1 MEKRKFLFIIP
12 VIILIYIISN
22 VVSICTYSNVYEDKE
37 CDVAIVL
44 GAACNDTEVS
54 EVYKQRLNHAIK
66 LYNEGEVK
74 KLIVTGGIGAGNTRS
89 DADVAAE
96 YLTENNIPLEDIFK
110 EDKSTITQE
119 NLEYSK
125 TIMDNNKFK
134 TALIVSDPLH
144 MKRSML
150 LSKDCDIDAFSSPT
164 DTSAYKTLKSKIP
177 FVARETFF
185 YIGYKWYKLLN

>member
-66 LYNEGEVK
+66 LYNEGKVK

-110 EDKSTITQE
+110 EDKSTITQ
-119 NLEYSK
+119 
-125 TIMDNNKFK
+125 
-134 TALIVSDPLH
+134 
-144 MKRSML
+144 
-150 LSKDCDIDAFSSPT
+150 
-164 DTSAYKTLKSKIP
+164 
-177 FVARETFF
+177 
-185 YIGYKWYKLLN
+185 

>member
-66 LYNEGEVK
+66 LYNEGKVK

-150 LSKDCDIDAFSSPT
+150 LSKDCGIDAFSSPT
-164 DTSAYKTLKSKIP
+164 GTSAYKTLKPKIP

>member
-1 MEKRKFLFIIP
+1 MKKRKFLFIIP
-12 VIILIYIISN
+12 IIILIYIISN

-37 CDVAIVL
+37 CDVAIIL
-44 GAACNDTEVS
+44 GAACSDTEVS

-66 LYNEGEVK
+66 LYTEGKIK
-74 KLIVTGGIGAGNTRS
+74 KLIVTGGVGEGNTRS
-89 DADVAAE
+89 DAEVAEE
-96 YLTENNIPLEDIFK
+96 YLIENNIPLEDIFK

-144 MKRSML
+144 MKRAML
-150 LSKDCDIDAFSSPT
+150 LSKDCGIDAFSSPT
-164 DTSAYKTLKSKIP
+164 GTSAYKTLKSKIP

-185 YIGYKWYKLLN
+185 YIGYKWYRLLN

>member
-1 MEKRKFLFIIP
+1 M
-12 VIILIYIISN
+12 
-22 VVSICTYSNVYEDKE
+22 
-37 CDVAIVL
+37 AIVL

-66 LYNEGEVK
+66 LYNEGKVK

-150 LSKDCDIDAFSSPT
+150 L
-164 DTSAYKTLKSKIP
+164 
-177 FVARETFF
+177 
-185 YIGYKWYKLLN
+185 

>member
-1 MEKRKFLFIIP
+1 MKKRKFLFIIP

-66 LYNEGEVK
+66 LYNEGKVK

-150 LSKDCDIDAFSSPT
+150 LSKDCGIDAFSSPT
-164 DTSAYKTLKSKIP
+164 GTSAYKTLKSKIP
-177 FVARETFF
+177 FAARETFF

>member
-66 LYNEGEVK
+66 LYNEGKVK
-74 KLIVTGGIGAGNTRS
+74 KLIVTGGIDAGNTRS

-150 LSKDCDIDAFSSPT
+150 LSKDRGIDAFSSPT
-164 DTSAYKTLKSKIP
+164 GTSAYKTLKSKIP